1 MANVH
6 GRVQVCASSNVTDHS
21 TVSGPS
27 GVKRSVIRN
36 WSLDPRYGILSV
48 KFVVSTSLTP
58 IDPRNGQEGTPVKVA
73 DP

>member
-1 MANVH
+1 
-6 GRVQVCASSNVTDHS
+6 
-21 TVSGPS
+21 
-27 GVKRSVIRN
+27 VKRSVIRN